1 VARKSKKGGTA
12 VDPVPLPGGFFY
24 ACRQNIEVK
33 MTDIETQLQNEQQS
47 ALASLEQVSDP
58 EALNTWKQTYLGKA
72 SLVMTTYGKMGTFSK
87 EERPIIGRAVNIVKV
102 ALETAL
108 SEKEVLVK
116 QAALLQA
123 MESQKLDVTLPG
135 YPSKRGRVHPI
146 NLTMRE
152 IYRVFGDMGFQVYN
166 SPEVETDDMNF
177 TYLNIPPYHPAR
189 DMWDTFYTEK
199 EGVVLRTHTSP
210 GQIHAMREYF
220 PAPVRVILPG
230 ACMRYE
236 QQDQSHEIEFMQ
248 FELLVVDKGITFANL
263 KGTMDDFT
271 KRMFG
276 PEANTRLRPSHF
288 PFTEPSAELDMS
300 CIFCGGQGCGV
311 CHGTGWIELGG
322 CGMVHPR
329 VLENGGYDPE
339 IYSGFA
345 AGIGIDRTTLLRYH
359 IDDIRYLRNND
370 IRFLEQF

>member
-1 VARKSKKGGTA
+1 
-12 VDPVPLPGGFFY
+12 
-24 ACRQNIEVK
+24 
-33 MTDIETQLQNEQQS
+33 MTELESQLQNEQQG
-47 ALASLEQVSDP
+47 ALESLAQVASLE
-58 EALNTWKQTYLGKA
+58 ALDVWKQTYLGKS
-72 SLVMTTYGKMGTFSK
+72 SLVMTTYGKMGTFTK
-87 EERPIIGRAVNIVKV
+87 EERPLIGRAVNAVKV
-102 ALETAL
+102 ALEAAL

-116 QAALLQA
+116 QDALLKTMA
-123 MESQKLDVTLPG
+123 NEKLDVTLPG
-135 YPSKRGRVHPI
+135 FPVRRGRLHPL

-177 TYLNIPPYHPAR
+177 TFLNIPPYHPAR
-189 DMWDTFYTEK
+189 DMWDTFYTETD
-199 EGVVLRTHTSP
+199 GVVLRTHTSP
-210 GQIHAMREYF
+210 GQIRAMREYY
-220 PAPVRVILPG
+220 PNPVRVILPG
-230 ACMRYE
+230 TCMRYE

-248 FELLVVDKGITFANL
+248 FELLVVDKGVTFANL

-271 KRMFG
+271 KRVFG
-276 PEANTRLRPSHF
+276 ADALTRFRPSHF

-339 IYSGFA
+339 VYSGFA
-345 AGIGIDRTTLLRYH
+345 AGVGIDRTTLLRYH
-359 IDDIRYLRNND
+359 IDDIRYLRGND